1 MTPKPAA
8 EGPEGVLIVDKQ
20 PGWTS
25 HQVVGR
31 ARRLLDTRKV
41 GHAGT
46 LDPMATGVLV
56 LGVGR
61 ATRLLGYLMRTTKSY
76 RATVRF
82 GIGTDTD
89 DAEGSVIGAVGA
101 AGLTRDRVAAAV
113 PAYRGAIMQVPTQVS
128 AIKIDG
134 VRSYARARA
143 GEQVELAA
151 RPVRIDEF
159 TLDSFRTATVA
170 GVEVCD
176 VEISVTC
183 SSGTYIRAL
192 ARDLGRDLGTAG
204 HLTALSRTRVG
215 DFGLAEAV
223 RIEAEDAATPDLIDL
238 ATAARRSLPWV
249 QVDESQ
255 SRAVHYGRPLPD
267 LTLTDE
273 VTALLD
279 PDGALLALYRPAEI
293 GAKPISVFVDGS
305 MAHG

>member
-1 MTPKPAA
+1 MTPGADA
-8 EGPEGVLIVDKQ
+8 PEGVLIVDK
-20 PGWTS
+20 PGGWTS

-31 ARRLLDTRKV
+31 ARRLLGTRKV

-61 ATRLLGYLMRTTKSY
+61 ATRLLGYLMATTKSY

-89 DAEGSVIGAVGA
+89 DAEGTVTAAVGA
-101 AGLTRDRVAAAV
+101 LGLTRDRLAAAV

-159 TLDSFRTATVA
+159 TLDSFRTATLE
-170 GVEVCD
+170 GLDVCD
-176 VEISVTC
+176 VDITVTC

-192 ARDLGRDLGTAG
+192 ARDLGRDLGTGG
-204 HLTALSRTRVG
+204 HLIALRRIRVG
-215 DFGLAEAV
+215 AFDLTEAHRIDPDDAE
-223 RIEAEDAATPDLIDL
+223 RPELLDL
-238 ATAARRSLPWV
+238 AIAARRTLPCV
-249 QVDESQ
+249 QIDEAQ

-267 LTLTDE
+267 LTLTEE

-279 PDGALLALYRPAEI
+279 PDGALLALYRPAEV

-305 MAHG
+305 MSRG

>member
-1 MTPKPAA
+1 MRPGA
-8 EGPEGVLIVDKQ
+8 EAPEGVLIVDK
-20 PGWTS
+20 PGGWTS

-31 ARRLLDTRKV
+31 ARRLLGTRKV

-61 ATRLLGYLMRTTKSY
+61 ATRLLGYLMATTKSY

-89 DAEGSVIGAVGA
+89 DAEGNVIGALGA
-101 AGLTRDRVAAAV
+101 AGLTRDQVAAAV
-113 PAYRGAIMQVPTQVS
+113 PAYRGEIMQVPTQVS

-143 GEQVELAA
+143 GEHVELAP

-159 TLDSFRTATVA
+159 TLDSFQSTTV
-170 GVEVCD
+170 GGLDVCD
-176 VEISVTC
+176 AEITVTC

-192 ARDLGRDLGTAG
+192 ARDLGRDLGTGG
-204 HLTALSRTRVG
+204 HLIALRRTRVG
-215 DFGLAEAV
+215 AFDLTEAQ
-223 RIEAEDAATPDLIDL
+223 RIDPDDAAPPELLDL
-238 ATAARRSLPWV
+238 AIAARRTLPCV
-249 QVDESQ
+249 QVDEAQ
-255 SRAVHYGRPLPD
+255 SRAVHYGRPLPE
-267 LTLTDE
+267 LTLTEE

-279 PDGALLALYRPAEI
+279 PGGELLGLYRPAEV

-305 MAHG
+305 MSHG